1 MSGERVFEVEFHNGN
16 VTIWAILPVP
26 EVGQDDTEPVRKR
39 LQTYDYSE
47 LPVTDVRIDD
57 VRGIVAG
64 EQAAD
69 SIALQVGD
77 VELGV
82 GDPGGEAEH
91 ESD

>member
-16 VTIWAILPVP
+16 VTVWAILPVP

-39 LQTYDYSE
+39 LQTYDYAE

-82 GDPGGEAEH
+82 GDPGGEEP
-91 ESD
+91 DGD

>member
-39 LQTYDYSE
+39 LQTYDYSD
-47 LPVTDVRIDD
+47 LPVTDLRIDD

-64 EQAAD
+64 EEASD
-69 SIALQVGD
+69 SIAVQVGD
-77 VELGV
+77 VQIGV
-82 GDPGGEAEH
+82 DEAGGEEPD
-91 ESD
+91 ED

>member
-82 GDPGGEAEH
+82 GDPDGEAEH